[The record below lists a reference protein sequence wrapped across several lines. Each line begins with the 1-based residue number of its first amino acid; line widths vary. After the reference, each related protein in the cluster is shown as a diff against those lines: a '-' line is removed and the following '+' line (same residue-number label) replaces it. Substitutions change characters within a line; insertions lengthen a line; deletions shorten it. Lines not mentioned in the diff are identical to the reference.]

1 MTPKRI
7 LIFSL
12 AYYPKHVGGAEVAIK
27 EITDRLGDAYSFDM
41 VTLRFDST
49 LPRTEKVGNVNV
61 HRIGFSKKD
70 PRIADL
76 RKFPL
81 HLNKLYFQ
89 FVAVFK
95 AAALHRRNR
104 YDAVWAM
111 MAYSTGVPAV
121 LFKLFHPG
129 VRYIL
134 SLQEGDMIR
143 RMKRNMLPLYPLF
156 VRAFRSADAVQA
168 ISAYLARWA
177 RDMGYRGVLEVIPN
191 GVDTAHFSRQY
202 PAEEL
207 SMLQRKLGKKGNDVF
222 LITTSRLVPK
232 NGIRDIISAL
242 TFLPKEYRLLILGE
256 GPLEESLKLQVAGYK
271 LQDRVLFLGQIDHME
286 MPKYLNISDI
296 FVRPSLSEGMGNS
309 FVEAMAAGLP
319 VVATQEGGI
328 ADFLFDPERNLNK
341 PSTGLAV
348 NPRDPEGIA
357 RQCRR
362 LAEDEKLRTEI
373 IRNAR
378 ELVFANYDWDKI
390 ARDMKEK
397 VFDKLS

>member
-12 AYYPKHVGGAEVAIK
+12 AYYPKHIGGAEVALK
-27 EITDRLGDAYSFDM
+27 EITDRLGDSYSFDM

-49 LPRTEKVGNVNV
+49 LPRAEKVGNVNV

-89 FVAVFK
+89 FAAVFK
-95 AAALHRRNR
+95 AAALHRKNR

-111 MAYSTGVPAV
+111 MAYSTGVPAA
-121 LFKLFHPG
+121 LFKLFHPS

-207 SMLQRKLGKKGNDVF
+207 STLQRKFEKKEDDVF

-232 NGIRDIISAL
+232 NGIGDVIESL
-242 TFLPKEYRLLILGE
+242 KFLPENYKFLILGS
-256 GPLEESLKLQVAGYK
+256 GPLEDELKLLTTNYE
-271 LQDRVLFLGQIDHME
+271 LQTRVSFLGHINHME

-309 FVEAMAAGLP
+309 FVEAMSAGLP

-328 ADFLFDPERNLNK
+328 ADFLFDPERNPNK

-348 NPRDPEGIA
+348 DPQNPEGIA

-362 LAEDEKLRTEI
+362 LAEDQKLRADI

-378 ELVFANYDWDKI
+378 ELVFSHYDWGKI
-390 ARDMKEK
+390 ASDIKKK
-397 VFDKLS
+397 VLDRLF